1 MYRWMRIV
9 CTALLS
15 LLLMASPALAD
26 ETLAAQIREHAG
38 AHRLL
43 VLGEYHGTRETPLL
57 VAQLADDYSRDGTP
71 LVLALEMPRGEN
83 ASLQAYL
90 DSDGDTEARRVLQA
104 RQFWKVTDDQHD
116 GRRSRD
122 MLELI
127 EAMRVLA
134 KQHRDVKVLGYDEDI
149 SEHGNQSRDDAQAKA
164 LRRLHHEAPSHARLV
179 VLAGNVHAMR
189 RRPADA
195 PAEMQQRPM
204 ASQLVDLDLYSVRL
218 EALEGQFWACMQRCQ
233 ALPLRAR
240 AARLPRVETAE
251 DRMYDLT
258 VWMPEFSVAR
268 LFD

>member
-134 KQHRDVKVLGYDEDI
+134 
-149 SEHGNQSRDDAQAKA
+149 
-164 LRRLHHEAPSHARLV
+164 
-179 VLAGNVHAMR
+179 
-189 RRPADA
+189 
-195 PAEMQQRPM
+195 
-204 ASQLVDLDLYSVRL
+204 
-218 EALEGQFWACMQRCQ
+218 
-233 ALPLRAR
+233 
-240 AARLPRVETAE
+240 
-251 DRMYDLT
+251 
-258 VWMPEFSVAR
+258 
-268 LFD
+268 